1 MGRSA
6 RERPKRLAE
15 KLLQVR
21 LTLGLSQN
29 QMLAKLDLY
38 DKRSRT
44 AISGY
49 ELGTTEPDLLI
60 LLKYARLAGITM
72 EVLVDDKLDLPDRLP
87 VKMARTLRKPN

>member
-21 LTLGLSQN
+21 LKLGLSQN
-29 QMLAKLDLY
+29 QMLAKLDLR

-49 ELGTTEPDLLI
+49 ELGTTEPNLLI
-60 LLKYARLAGITM
+60 LLKYARLAGVTM
-72 EVLVDDKLDLPDRLP
+72 ELLVDDKMDLPGHMP
-87 VKMARTLRKPN
+87 ATKARESRKRS